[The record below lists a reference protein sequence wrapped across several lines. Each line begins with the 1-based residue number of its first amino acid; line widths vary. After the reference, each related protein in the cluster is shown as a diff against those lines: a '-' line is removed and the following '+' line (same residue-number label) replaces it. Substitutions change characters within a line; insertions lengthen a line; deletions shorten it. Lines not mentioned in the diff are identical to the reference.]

1 MTQWGRNIGPDISSN
16 VFSAASLYGLAIVFC
31 LSFIGLS
38 SLVVHHVEQWSVF
51 FLRGLLTLLGRGL
64 LLSDVSSSLPR
75 FARLCPTDDVLQGAS
90 ALLPYCSLQHLLIV
104 LLLQTGK
111 TPSTS
116 STRVRPLLP
125 SLASSSSSL
134 VRLSD
139 LTSDGPAIPPHAQM
153 VTATSAPR
161 TSRLS

>member
-1 MTQWGRNIGPDISSN
+1 MTQWGRNIGSEISSN
-16 VFSAASLYGLAIVFC
+16 VFSTASLYGLAIAFC

-38 SLVVHHVEQWSVF
+38 SLVVHHVEQWSGF
-51 FLRGLLTLLGRGL
+51 FLRGLLTLLGRG

-161 TSRLS
+161 TSRSS